1 MLGGAFT
8 GVILPSASKVVA
20 LGDKMA
26 QDRIA
31 YDGTKYIS
39 IILCFCSFGMMSV
52 SKEMLQIYVGS
63 EYLYLDS
70 WLIVWLLIILLS
82 HNQAVSS
89 LILSGSDIRP
99 ITYSTTVAS
108 IVGLLLCWFLIPSWG
123 VGGTVIGFGVY
134 NLIQILF
141 YYLYYWPKMNIDSFR
156 VFKSS
161 FIPGVATGTIAMLS
175 VKYGVEYV
183 LWFNNG
189 WIEFFTEGTAFTL
202 LYVMMVYFFVLNKS
216 DKVFFLKLI
225 KRNN

>member
-1 MLGGAFT
+1 M
-8 GVILPSASKVVA
+8 
-20 LGDKMA
+20 
-26 QDRIA
+26 
-31 YDGTKYIS
+31 
-39 IILCFCSFGMMSV
+39 
-52 SKEMLQIYVGS
+52 
-63 EYLYLDS
+63 
-70 WLIVWLLIILLS
+70 
-82 HNQAVSS
+82 
-89 LILSGSDIRP
+89 
-99 ITYSTTVAS
+99 
-108 IVGLLLCWFLIPSWG
+108 
-123 VGGTVIGFGVY
+123 IGFGVY

-161 FIPGVATGTIAMLS
+161 FIPGVATGAIAMLS